1 MSSFIDA
8 QDNFNNSM
16 GNAQALL
23 MALSG
28 DDNFQHMEAGH
39 VASLLTLTL
48 ESVNQLDTSFKEL
61 VAVNNSYDKSFTD
74 LLEVQ
79 NG

>member
-1 MSSFIDA
+1 MSNFMDA
-8 QDNFNNSM
+8 QDSFNNSM

-28 DDNFQHMEAGH
+28 DENFTHMERDH

-48 ESVNQLDTSFKEL
+48 ESVSQLDSSFKEL
-61 VAVNNSYDKSFTD
+61 VAVH
-74 LLEVQ
+74 

>member
-1 MSSFIDA
+1 MSNFIDA
-8 QDNFNNSM
+8 QDSFNNSM

-28 DDNFQHMEAGH
+28 DENFTHMERDH

-61 VAVNNSYDKSFTD
+61 VAVH
-74 LLEVQ
+74 

>member
-1 MSSFIDA
+1 MDA
-8 QDNFNNSM
+8 QDSFNNSM

-28 DDNFQHMEAGH
+28 DENFTHMERDH

-48 ESVNQLDTSFKEL
+48 ESVSQLDSSFKEL
-61 VAVNNSYDKSFTD
+61 VAVH
-74 LLEVQ
+74 

>member
-1 MSSFIDA
+1 MSNFIDA
-8 QDNFNNSM
+8 QDSFNNSM

-28 DDNFQHMEAGH
+28 DENFTHMERDH

-48 ESVNQLDTSFKEL
+48 ESVSQLDTSFKEL
-61 VAVNNSYDKSFTD
+61 VAVH
-74 LLEVQ
+74 

>member
-1 MSSFIDA
+1 MSNFIDV
-8 QDNFNNSM
+8 QDSFDNSM

-23 MALSG
+23 LALSG
-28 DDNFQHMEAGH
+28 DDNFQHMETGH

-48 ESVNQLDTSFKEL
+48 ESVNNLDASFKEL
-61 VAVNNSYDKSFTD
+61 VAV
-74 LLEVQ
+74 Q